1 MENKYKSIR
10 LIIYVSEIIIAFV
23 VQQTP
28 GFIPEIFGGRPML
41 LIPLIVSVVMFQNE
55 TTSIFLGLLVGLM
68 MDFGAGSIIGLYA
81 IIMTL
86 ISYAISFFS
95 GRLIKINIFSSLI
108 FSFLS
113 ITIIYMINILLTCI
127 LYGFDNFVYM
137 FINHYLSRM
146 LYTFAL
152 SPLFYFINKSVEFS
166 IRPKY

>member
-1 MENKYKSIR
+1 MENKYNLIR
-10 LIIYVSEIIIAFV
+10 LIIYVVEIVITFV
-23 VQQTP
+23 IQQIP
-28 GFIPEIFGGRPML
+28 GIIPEIFGGRPML
-41 LIPLIVSVVMFQNE
+41 LIPLLVSVVMFQNE
-55 TTSIFLGLLVGLM
+55 TISIFLGLFVGIM
-68 MDFGAGSIIGLYA
+68 MDVGIGSVIGLYA

-95 GRLIKINIFSSLI
+95 GRLIKINILSSLI

-113 ITIIYMINILLTCI
+113 ITIVYMINMLLTCI